1 MGNTSYDHVTNQII
15 QSLEKGVVPWKKP
28 WITLRPQ
35 NVSGRKYTGIN
46 RLLLGTTDYKY
57 PIFLTMK
64 QANDL
69 GGYIK
74 KGEKANLAVFW
85 KVINKS
91 IDDGGDRKVKPVPVL
106 RYYHVFN
113 IDQTTVPLTK
123 VKNSDQIRID
133 EGLEDREPI
142 QKAEGLVGSFTD
154 VPAIEFNHEKACYI
168 PAQDKILLPHRH
180 LFQTDEEFYATQFHE
195 LIHSTG
201 HSRRLNRKGIQ
212 EVQFGSETY
221 SKEELIAE
229 IGACFLNDLCGITAT
244 LDNSAAYIQGWMKA
258 LEKDSRLIVTAAGQ
272 AEKAVGFLL
281 GKAEKG
287 QIDQE

>member
-1 MGNTSYDHVTNQII
+1 MINNVYVHVTNQII
-15 QSLEKGVVPWKKP
+15 QSLGKGVVPWKKP
-28 WITLRPQ
+28 WITFRPQ
-35 NVSGRKYTGIN
+35 NVTGRMYTGIN
-46 RLLLGTTDYKY
+46 RLLLGSTEYKY

-74 KGEKANLAVFW
+74 KGEKSHLAVFW

-91 IDDGGDRKVKPVPVL
+91 TEDNGDQKVKPVPVL

-113 IDQTTVPLTK
+113 IDQTTVPLSK
-123 VKNSDQIRID
+123 VKNGDQILLKEELD
-133 EGLEDREPI
+133 CTEPV
-142 QKAEGLVGSFTD
+142 QKAKELVESFTD
-154 VPAIEFNHEKACYI
+154 VPAIEFNNERACYI

-180 LFQTDEEFYATQFHE
+180 LFQTDAEFFSTKFHE
-195 LIHSTG
+195 LTHSTG
-201 HSRRLNRKGIQ
+201 HSKRLNRKGIQ
-212 EVQFGSETY
+212 EINFGSEVY
-221 SKEELIAE
+221 SREELIAE
-229 IGACFLNDLCGITAT
+229 IGACFLCDMCGIVTT

-281 GKAEKG
+281 GKGE
-287 QIDQE
+287 QTQNDQE